1 MINWLVEQQI
11 LLSLVLVGL
20 LAGRRVALRWLGAG
34 GCYRL
39 WWLAPLALLVAVM
52 PTPVAFVP
60 VTAAPVQ
67 QYLVLAGE
75 YTEVRGFTMPLVG
88 LWAMGVAGLLTFWGL
103 AQYNFIRSLALRPV
117 ELPSELGKSLPATL
131 RVRASA
137 SVGSALITGLWRP
150 TLVLPDDFQQRFSP
164 RQRQLILQHEL
175 CHWQRGDL
183 LWNAL
188 ALVTLAACWFN
199 PLCWLA
205 YRRFRQDQELACDEQ
220 VLRQAAMPV
229 RIDYGKALVRSLE
242 SRAPFGALH
251 LQYGSKQTMVERIQ
265 HIREQR
271 RPMMW
276 RWTMVLAVG
285 LVLLSGISQAVD
297 GSGMAKP
304 ADKAGPAPLMRIEPS
319 YPPEAARQGITGE
332 VLLVFDVTAG
342 GHVDNIEVL
351 HSRPAGVFD
360 LSASEAL
367 ARWRYEATGRRSRHK
382 VMLNFALDA
391 PQVDADVEKIKVT
404 PH

>member
-11 LLSLVLVGL
+11 LLSLVLAGL
-20 LAGRRVALRWLGAG
+20 LACRRGALCVLGAG

-39 WWLAPLALLVAVM
+39 WWLAPLALLVAVL

-67 QYLVLAGE
+67 QYLVFAGE

-103 AQYNFIRSLALRPV
+103 AQYSFVRSLALRPV
-117 ELPSELGKSLPATL
+117 ELPSGLGRSLPAIL
-131 RVRASA
+131 RVRTSA

-150 TLVLPDDFQQRFSP
+150 ILVLPDDFQQRFSL

-188 ALVTLAACWFN
+188 ALVMLAACWFN

-229 RIDYGKALVRSLE
+229 RIDYGKALVQSLE
-242 SRAPFGALH
+242 SSAPFGALH
-251 LQYGSKQTMVERIQ
+251 LQYGSKQTMKERIQ
-265 HIREQR
+265 HIGEQR
-271 RPMMW
+271 RSSTW
-276 RWTMVLAVG
+276 RWMVALAVG

-297 GSGMAKP
+297 GSGMTKS
-304 ADKAGPAPLMRIEPS
+304 ADKAGPAPLMRIEPR
-319 YPPEAARQGITGE
+319 YPLEAARQGISGE
-332 VLLVFDVTAG
+332 VLLAFDVTAG
-342 GHVDNIEVL
+342 GRVDDIAIL
-351 HSRPAGVFD
+351 HSRPSGLFD
-360 LSASEAL
+360 AAASEAL
-367 ARWRYEATGRRSRHK
+367 AKWQYEATGQRSRHK
-382 VMLNFALDA
+382 VMLSFALDA
-391 PQVDADVEKIKVT
+391 PQLDADVEKIKVT